1 MTVGITELPPEGMQ
15 LGGVALAGD
24 ADRGTK
30 TTEGLSLLFTTA
42 GITVQGPQP
51 QIERLLVWSGLDT
64 ATCREKIALTD
75 GRSAAVMELTSGGQ
89 SIRFLLPTETVT
101 PGQAAY
107 LDQALPAWLAR
118 YKGSSGP
125 SATPPPA
132 PPASQTTSTGGAPGA
147 PAAAAAAGAAAGAV
161 GAAANGSG
169 TGPGGVT
176 PPAPHATTPPPPP
189 PTGHAAGSATGP
201 DAGSTSSPAPSFAST
216 PAEAPPP
223 PPPGG
228 MAATQSAGPPPP
240 PTVAPPGSGLGA
252 PAAAAAAA
260 GVAAGWEGL
269 ADPAAHGAEAAAW
282 QGPPLGQVPA
292 GDVLPPQKKTR
303 SWRRGRQDAEAP
315 PPPGASG
322 QLQPPSGP
330 PPNPV
335 ILTPG
340 TLPPPAGYP
349 SPSGLQD
356 PLVWKPPI
364 DPVTGEAV
372 WDTTTPAADFA
383 APTET
388 APKRSRGW
396 KRGAKAG
403 AAAGVAA
410 GAAGATALDGGL
422 GFAAPTTAPG
432 APGVAG
438 APGDTGAGT
447 SGPGDP
453 FATAGQPPAPGDGT
467 VPPASGGHSAKGGRN
482 NRTAILLLV
491 LLLVVVA
498 AGGAYYFVKNR
509 NNNTTTTTVAP
520 AVPSGGAAAYA
531 LAQSINLR
539 LTDLPTG
546 WTHDTAPGAAARP
559 PAPSAAALA
568 SANQALAT
576 CLDQPTAVVSGL
588 FGLSAPGQLALA
600 TSPVFQSASVPG
612 IQMYSATR
620 TMSTAT
626 EAQALAAPFVA
637 PNFATCYGTYQ
648 TTLASAA
655 VPGATAAVQVVTL
668 TAPSTVHSFGY
679 VTTFTLP
686 GQGTE
691 VVGQA
696 FIIGGRTETRLQ
708 PSTTGAAI
716 PSSDFNPPYNA
727 IVGRVAQAAAR

>member
-64 ATCREKIALTD
+64 ATCREKISLTD

-147 PAAAAAAGAAAGAV
+147 AAAAAAAGAAAGAA
-161 GAAANGSG
+161 GATANGSG
-169 TGPGGVT
+169 TAPGGVT
-176 PPAPHATTPPPPP
+176 PPAPYATTPPPPP
-189 PTGHAAGSATGP
+189 PTGHGAAPAPGP
-201 DAGSTSSPAPSFAST
+201 DTGSTPSPAPSFAS
-216 PAEAPPP
+216 APGETAPP

-228 MAATQSAGPPPP
+228 MAAARTAGTPPPP
-240 PTVAPPGSGLGA
+240 VVAPPGSGLGA
-252 PAAAAAAA
+252 PAAAAA

-269 ADPAAHGAEAAAW
+269 ADPAAHGAEATAW

-303 SWRRGRQDAEAP
+303 SWRRGRQEAEVP
-315 PPPGASG
+315 PPPGAFG
-322 QLQPPSGP
+322 QPQAPSGP

-335 ILTPG
+335 VMTPG

-349 SPSGLQD
+349 SPAGPQD

-372 WDTTTPAADFA
+372 WDTATPGSDLT
-383 APTET
+383 APTEA

-403 AAAGVAA
+403 AAGVAA
-410 GAAGATALDGGL
+410 GAAGATAFDGGPGL
-422 GFAAPTTAPG
+422 AAPGSAPG
-432 APGVAG
+432 APGVTG
-438 APGDTGAGT
+438 APGDTGAWA

-467 VPPASGGHSAKGGRN
+467 VPPASGGHSAKEGRN

-498 AGGAYYFVKNR
+498 AGGAYYFVKHR
-509 NNNTTTTTVAP
+509 NNSTTTTVAP
-520 AVPSGGAAAYA
+520 AVPSGGAAALA

-539 LTDLPTG
+539 PTDLPAG
-546 WTHDTAPGAAARP
+546 WTRDTTPGAATRP
-559 PAPSAAALA
+559 PAPTATALA
-568 SANQALAT
+568 SANQALST
-576 CLDQPTAVVSGL
+576 CLDQPAAIMSGL
-588 FGLSAPGQLALA
+588 FGASAPGQLALA
-600 TSPVFQSASVPG
+600 ISPVFQSGSDPG

-620 TMSTAT
+620 TMGTAA
-626 EAQALAAPFVA
+626 EAQALAAPFAA

-655 VPGATAAVQVVTL
+655 VPGATAAVQVITL

-708 PSTTGAAI
+708 PSTNGPAI